1 MPKFIKEEISVKD
14 DSEHS
19 LYYDYFKKELY
30 KKNMN
35 EKYEIEICF
44 NFYWKNFIK
53 DPKIFENHNLIG
65 KKLMKLSEDYFIS
78 KNKNL
83 NNSTDKIEINNDER
97 VKQIFYRGLIPLD
110 PSAENYLFM
119 KFLKFHFG
127 FIKFINWYE
136 PNRFDKL
143 LIDENLIKDYLLKN
157 FYVCLEKNKRE
168 LKEKLNTLTDFQIIS
183 NVCVKERL
191 SLYNYFTENGIS
203 QEEAKNYINRQYMV
217 VIKNSNRPPDFSR
230 EKNLNGTV
238 KIENIMEGYMKKL

>member
-1 MPKFIKEEISVKD
+1 
-14 DSEHS
+14 
-19 LYYDYFKKELY
+19 
-30 KKNMN
+30 
-35 EKYEIEICF
+35 
-44 NFYWKNFIK
+44 
-53 DPKIFENHNLIG
+53 
-65 KKLMKLSEDYFIS
+65 MKLSEDYFIS